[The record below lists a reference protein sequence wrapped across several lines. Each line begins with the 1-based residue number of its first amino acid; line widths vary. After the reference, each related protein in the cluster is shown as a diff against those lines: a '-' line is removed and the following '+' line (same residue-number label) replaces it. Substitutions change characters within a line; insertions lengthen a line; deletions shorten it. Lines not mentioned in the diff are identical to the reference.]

1 MIALTILNPRDVVFE
16 GDVESLFLPGDKGE
30 FELLPFHAPMVSL
43 LNDGDIVIDW
53 KTRISIKNGIARILN
68 DECVV
73 LLED

>member
-43 LNDGDIVIDW
+43 LKDGDIVIDW
-53 KTRISIKNGIARILN
+53 KTRISIKNGIAKIMN

-73 LLED
+73 LLEE

>member
-43 LNDGDIVIDW
+43 LKAGDIVIDW
-53 KTRISIKNGIARILN
+53 KTRISIKNGIAKILN

-73 LLED
+73 LLEE

>member
-43 LNDGDIVIDW
+43 LKDGDIVIDW

-73 LLED
+73 LLEE

>member
-43 LNDGDIVIDW
+43 LKDGDIVIDW
-53 KTRISIKNGIARILN
+53 KTRISIKNGIAKILN

-73 LLED
+73 LLEE